1 MNCEAVHAGLRKT
14 GMVILGEGLPKH
26 HICNANMM
34 HNGEDYAIFIDTSQ
48 ESDGSDS
55 VAHPDKAV
63 SWGKIRG
70 FANSVKVHCDA
81 TIAFLL
87 LVAETFA
94 AKVKRSDETTP
105 WV

>member
-1 MNCEAVHAGLRKT
+1 MNCEVVHAGLRKT

-34 HNGEDYAIFIDTSQ
+34 RNGADYAIFIDTPK

-63 SWGKIRG
+63 SW
-70 FANSVKVHCDA
+70 
-81 TIAFLL
+81 
-87 LVAETFA
+87 ETFA
-94 AKVKRSDETTP
+94 AKAKRSDETTS